1 MDCRKLLAEN
11 MNVLQTVALVL
22 AVLLLM
28 KMAFADKTKA
38 EEKMAGKYPSP
49 AAGLGTSNVMGFYQG
64 FDQLWGSGSS
74 SYSAPDRA
82 YADILRKDS
91 GKDMQQTDMF

>member
-1 MDCRKLLAEN
+1 MDCKKLLAEN

-22 AVLLLM
+22 AVMLLI
-28 KMAFADKTKA
+28 KMVILDKPKAD
-38 EEKMAGKYPSP
+38 ENMAGKYPSP
-49 AAGLGTSNVMGFYQG
+49 ASGLGTSNVMGFYQG

-74 SYSAPDRA
+74 SYSAPDQA

-91 GKDMQQTDMF
+91 GKDMLQAGM